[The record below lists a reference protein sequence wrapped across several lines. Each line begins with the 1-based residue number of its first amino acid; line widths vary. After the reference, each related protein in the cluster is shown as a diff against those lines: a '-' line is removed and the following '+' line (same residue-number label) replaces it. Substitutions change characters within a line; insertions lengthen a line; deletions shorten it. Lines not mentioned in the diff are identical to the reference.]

1 MAFTLQAVVALDGSK
16 FTSGM
21 TGMLASVQR
30 FAGMSMT
37 MFGGVAGQVASMWAA
52 FGPMGAVMAGMKEV
66 IKVGASFE
74 QSMANVKSVTGLMG
88 DEFVR
93 VSNATRA
100 AAAQTSFTTAQA
112 ADAMYALGA
121 SGMSSADMLEASL
134 LPALKLAGATQ
145 SDTKLATE
153 AMTAAMAVW
162 QLGAEDAT
170 GVADLFAGAIA
181 SSPANMQRLS
191 DAMKYAGPVGAAF
204 GMEMKNVVDEV
215 AAFHVVGLRGQ
226 QAGTAFRT
234 ALIELSRAAQ
244 TGSGQVGAAL
254 KGWSAET
261 EGLTGAVDR
270 LNAAGVDGA
279 SVIQEMGA
287 RAGPGMAALLKIG
300 GDAMRDLSDKVTQN
314 SDVTK
319 MYDTQMGTLSGQFTL
334 LKASIEELAV
344 KLFSKL
350 LPAFIKI
357 IDGAKNFVSSIG
369 RITESFGFV
378 GTVIERLLP
387 LLIGSGGLLLAFEKI
402 SAFIPG
408 LAGGLTGLFK
418 GAAMSMAPTAAAME
432 AMGTKTM
439 PMLATASA
447 ALSKQMG
454 VGANGF
460 FQLTDSLYMSTHKMA
475 VMSGGVTKLTAEQAK
490 AITATHGFAGG
501 LSKLQTGFLMVG
513 SAMAGAAIGTWI
525 ANLKAGEGTVSD
537 WIANIMR
544 APFSLDAWATGTNKA
559 DQANQ
564 ALINSIQKQAAESRR
579 LRAEQA
585 EAEAAA
591 KRKAQAAHDAMMQE
605 ARAADIAREAYMAN
619 LREQK
624 NLEQQSELLA
634 TASMNTGAALAE
646 LASANIVSS
655 DTAKMA
661 ADARGDLI
669 EAETSL
675 YDAANSLNDAR
686 KAEAAQQQVV
696 YDLERAAIDAK
707 RAHSKAARDLADS
720 VGTGVEMG
728 EAGVLATQAV
738 TEAETEAKNAAN
750 ALKAARDA
758 LTNSQ
763 MTAKEKADALAKAIA
778 NLADKQEAARKVLD
792 RSISEYNTMD
802 VLVTEF
808 NMTIEDSRQ
817 AFADFGAEAVT
828 VASKAHQLKRPFSEI
843 AENFKWIAE
852 NGKFAAE
859 IIERDY
865 GGAIKD
871 VQGIMERFGKHTMDI
886 VRQMAKTGESA
897 EEAAISLGILK
908 TGMED
913 GVKPVDAVTEAMAK
927 AGKEVLKFGKSLLRM
942 DQKTLDDIYQALQ
955 KFADNLGKI
964 KLDLGWMRDLA
975 AFKLPQ
981 LNQSHVTRFVNALKI
996 LARGVK
1002 ETEEIGADL
1011 SWGEALIR
1019 FKLPQLNQGHVT
1031 RFVNAL
1037 KILAR
1042 GVKDAGDVSPDFGWM
1057 KALSDFSLPG
1067 TGGFDRFVTALKKFA
1082 SDLGRIPAPAL
1093 DWLKTIIDA
1102 TNLDLQKLIQ
1112 VSDIMA
1118 KIPTG
1123 TYNASVLID
1132 WKDNYTLGKIEG
1144 HLSTLVGLKG
1154 VIWA

>member
-1 MAFTLQAVVALDGSK
+1 
-16 FTSGM
+16 
-21 TGMLASVQR
+21 
-30 FAGMSMT
+30 
-37 MFGGVAGQVASMWAA
+37 
-52 FGPMGAVMAGMKEV
+52 
-66 IKVGASFE
+66 
-74 QSMANVKSVTGLMG
+74 
-88 DEFVR
+88 
-93 VSNATRA
+93 
-100 AAAQTSFTTAQA
+100 
-112 ADAMYALGA
+112 
-121 SGMSSADMLEASL
+121 
-134 LPALKLAGATQ
+134 
-145 SDTKLATE
+145 
-153 AMTAAMAVW
+153 
-162 QLGAEDAT
+162 
-170 GVADLFAGAIA
+170 
-181 SSPANMQRLS
+181 
-191 DAMKYAGPVGAAF
+191 
-204 GMEMKNVVDEV
+204 
-215 AAFHVVGLRGQ
+215 
-226 QAGTAFRT
+226 
-234 ALIELSRAAQ
+234 
-244 TGSGQVGAAL
+244 
-254 KGWSAET
+254 
-261 EGLTGAVDR
+261 
-270 LNAAGVDGA
+270 
-279 SVIQEMGA
+279 
-287 RAGPGMAALLKIG
+287 
-300 GDAMRDLSDKVTQN
+300 MRDLSDKVTQN

-350 LPAFIKI
+350 LPAFMKI

-369 RITESFGFV
+369 RITESFGIV

-418 GAAMSMAPTAAAME
+418 GAAMSMAP
-432 AMGTKTM
+432 
-439 PMLATASA
+439 L
-447 ALSKQMG
+447 
-454 VGANGF
+454 N
-460 FQLTDSLYMSTHKMA
+460 DSLHMATHKMA
-475 VMSGGVTKLTAEQAK
+475 ALTAEQAK
-490 AITATHGFAGG
+490 AITATHGFRGG
-501 LSKLQTGFLMVG
+501 LNNLQVG
-513 SAMAGAAIGTWI
+513 VMIVAAAFAGWKIGTWI
-525 ANLKAGEGTVSD
+525 ADIRIGTKTIGEWTQA
-537 WIANIMR
+537 ILQ
-544 APFSLDAWATGTNKA
+544 APFGLNKA
-559 DQANQ
+559 QEANDALVAAIGRQAE
-564 ALINSIQKQAAESRR
+564 ESRR

-634 TASMNTGAALAE
+634 TASTNTFVALAG
-646 LASANIVSS
+646 LAAANIVSS

-661 ADARGDLI
+661 TDAKNDLTL
-669 EAETSL
+669 AESSL
-675 YDAANSLNDAR
+675 YDAVNSLNDAR

-707 RAHSKAARDLADS
+707 RAHSKASRDLADS

-750 ALKAARDA
+750 ALKAAQDA

-778 NLADKQEAARKVLD
+778 NLAEKQDAARKVLD

-859 IIERDY
+859 IIDRDY

-871 VQGIMERFGKHTMDI
+871 VQGIMVRFGKHTMDI

-908 TGMED
+908 TEMD
-913 GVKPVDAVTEAMAK
+913 DAPDPINKVTDSLAK
-927 AGKEVLKFGKSLLRM
+927 AGKEALAFGNALLRM

-955 KFADNLGKI
+955 TFAE
-964 KLDLGWMRDLA
+964 KLDKLPKDINLAWIEDLA
-975 AFKLPQ
+975 KLRIPSINGISSFEADFKRLVKAISNAGGMNVDLKWIEQLKGLEIPVIGGITFFEANFKRLVTAISNAGGMNVDLKWVEQLKGLEVPFIGSTTFFEANFKRLVTAVNGGAGIDLTWMDSLTNFVLPETAFWMPFATTFSEFAEKLDKAAKP
-981 LNQSHVTRFVNALKI
+981 
-996 LARGVK
+996 
-1002 ETEEIGADL
+1002 DL
-1011 SWGEALIR
+1011 S
-1019 FKLPQLNQGHVT
+1019 
-1031 RFVNAL
+1031 
-1037 KILAR
+1037 
-1042 GVKDAGDVSPDFGWM
+1042 
-1057 KALSDFSLPG
+1057 
-1067 TGGFDRFVTALKKFA
+1067 
-1082 SDLGRIPAPAL
+1082 
-1093 DWLKTIIDA
+1093 WLKTIIDA

-1144 HLSTLVGLKG
+1144 HLSTLAGLKG

>member
-37 MFGGVAGQVASMWAA
+37 MFGGVASQVASMWAA
-52 FGPMGAVMAGMKEV
+52 FGPMGGVMAGMKEV

-153 AMTAAMAVW
+153 AMTAAMAIW

-170 GVADLFAGAIA
+170 GVADLFAGAVA

-226 QAGTAFRT
+226 QAGTSFRT

-314 SDVTK
+314 SDVAK

-334 LKASIEELAV
+334 LKASVEELAV

-378 GTVIERLLP
+378 GTAIEKLLP
-387 LLIGSGGLLLAFEKI
+387 LLIGGGGLLLATGKV
-402 SAFIPG
+402 SKAFGG
-408 LAGGLTGLFK
+408 LSLLTGGLTK
-418 GAAMSMAPTAAAME
+418 E
-432 AMGTKTM
+432 
-439 PMLATASA
+439 
-447 ALSKQMG
+447 
-454 VGANGF
+454 
-460 FQLTDSLYMSTHKMA
+460 
-475 VMSGGVTKLTAEQAK
+475 VTKLSAEQAK

-501 LSKLQTGFLMVG
+501 LSKLQTGFLMVEA
-513 SAMAGAAIGTWI
+513 AMAGAAIGTWI
-525 ANLKAGEGTVSD
+525 ANLEAGEGTVSD

-544 APFSLDAWATGTNKA
+544 APLSLDAWATGTNKA
-559 DQANQ
+559 DRANQ
-564 ALINSIQKQAAESRR
+564 SLIDSIQKQAAESRK

-634 TASMNTGAALAE
+634 TASTNTFVALAG
-646 LASANIVSS
+646 LAAANIVSS

-661 ADARGDLI
+661 ADAKDDLI
-669 EAETSL
+669 GAETSL
-675 YDAANSLNDAR
+675 YDAVNSLNDAR

-720 VGTGVEMG
+720 VGTGAEMG

-750 ALKAARDA
+750 ALKAAQDA

-778 NLADKQEAARKVLD
+778 NLAEKQEAARKVLD

-817 AFADFGAEAVT
+817 AFADLGDEAVRA
-828 VASKAHQLKRPFSEI
+828 ASLAHQSKRPFSEI

-859 IIERDY
+859 IIDRDY

-871 VQGIMERFGKHTMDI
+871 VQGIMERFGKHTMAI

-908 TGMED
+908 TEMD
-913 GVKPVDAVTEAMAK
+913 DAPDPINKVTDSLAK
-927 AGKEVLKFGKSLLRM
+927 AGKEALAFGKALLRM
-942 DQKTLDDIYQALQ
+942 DQKTLDEIYSALDE
-955 KFADNLGKI
+955 FARKLANI

-981 LNQSHVTRFVNALKI
+981 LNQSHVTRFVNALTI

-1002 ETEEIGADL
+1002 EAEEIGADL
-1011 SWGEALIR
+1011 SWGEALIE

-1042 GVKDAGDVSPDFGWM
+1042 GVKDAGDESPDFGWM

-1082 SDLGRIPAPAL
+1082 SDLGRIAAPAL
-1093 DWLKTIIDA
+1093 DWLTTIIEA
-1102 TNLDLQKLIQ
+1102 TNLDVQRLIH
-1112 VSDIMA
+1112 VADIMA

-1123 TYNASVLID
+1123 TYNATVLID

-1144 HLSTLVGLKG
+1144 HLSTLAGLKG

>member
-16 FTSGM
+16 FTGGM

-52 FGPMGAVMAGMKEV
+52 FGPMGGVMAGMQSV

-100 AAAQTSFTTAQA
+100 AAAQTAFTTAQA

-162 QLGAEDAT
+162 QLGAQDAT

-181 SSPANMQRLS
+181 SSPANMHRLS

-226 QAGTAFRT
+226 QAGTSFRM

-287 RAGPGMAALLKIG
+287 KAGPGMAALLKVG

-314 SDVTK
+314 SDVAK
-319 MYDTQMGTLSGQFTL
+319 MYETQMGTLSGQFTL

-350 LPAFIKI
+350 LPAFMKI
-357 IDGAKNFVSSIG
+357 IDGAKNFVSSIE
-369 RITESFGFV
+369 RIAESFGFV
-378 GTVIERLLP
+378 GTAIERLLP
-387 LLIGSGGLLLAFEKI
+387 LLIGGGGLLLAFGKI

-418 GAAMSMAPTAAAME
+418 GAAMSMAPTAAAMT
-432 AMGTKTM
+432 AIGTKTM

-460 FQLTDSLYMSTHKMA
+460 FQLTNNLHQSTHKMA
-475 VMSGGVTKLTAEQAK
+475 VMSGGVTKMTTAQYS
-490 AITATHGFAGG
+490 AITATYGFTGSLTILQAAILGVIAAIAGFYLGRFIRDIQAGEKSVGGWVDQFVAWAGG
-501 LSKLQTGFLMVG
+501 LG
-513 SAMAGAAIGTWI
+513 SI
-525 ANLKAGEGTVSD
+525 ED
-537 WIANIMR
+537 
-544 APFSLDAWATGTNKA
+544 
-559 DQANQ
+559 ANQ
-564 ALINSIQKQAAESRR
+564 DVIYVVQKRAKAQKKAAE
-579 LRAEQA
+579 
-585 EAEAAA
+585 EAETTA
-591 KRKAQAAHDAMMQE
+591 KQE
-605 ARAADIAREAYMAN
+605 ARWNEYLADSARAADRAYQEKIATWIAS
-619 LREQK
+619 QK
-624 NLEQQSELLA
+624 VSDNNAAKNRILA
-634 TASMNTGAALAE
+634 DTE
-646 LASANIVSS
+646 LAVAVSILELSGMMVLSTETANQSAEAKRNLTSAGEAVSAS
-655 DTAKMA
+655 ITALT
-661 ADARGDLI
+661 DAQI
-669 EAETSL
+669 
-675 YDAANSLNDAR
+675 
-686 KAEAAQQQVV
+686 AEAAQQQAVN
-696 YDLERAAIDAK
+696 DLERAARDAK
-707 RAHSKAARDLADS
+707 DAHSKAARDLAGS
-720 VGTGVEMG
+720 VGAGAEMG
-728 EAGVLATQAV
+728 EAGALATQAL
-738 TEAETEAKNAAN
+738 TEAAAEAMSAEN
-750 ALKAARDA
+750 ALKAAQDA

-763 MTAKEKADALAKAIA
+763 MTAKEKADALALATA
-778 NLADKQEAARKVLD
+778 NLADKQEAARRVVD
-792 RSISEYNTMD
+792 RSITEYNTMEA
-802 VLVTEF
+802 LVTGF

-828 VASKAHQLKRPFSEI
+828 VASKAHQLKMPFSEI
-843 AENFKWIAE
+843 AENFKWIAR
-852 NGKFAAE
+852 NGDFAKDMIKKE
-859 IIERDY
+859 F
-865 GGAIKD
+865 GGAIQD
-871 VQGIMERFGKHTMDI
+871 VQGIMERFGKHTLDI
-886 VRQMAKTGESA
+886 VRQMVKTGESA
-897 EEAAISLGILK
+897 EEAATSLGILK

-913 GVKPVDAVTEAMAK
+913 GGPAAEDAIKQMTKLGDEVLRFGKVLTK
-927 AGKEVLKFGKSLLRM
+927 LDAGKLEAIYKAVKEFAGKMALLP
-942 DQKTLDDIYQALQ
+942 
-955 KFADNLGKI
+955 
-964 KLDLGWMRDLA
+964 KLNLGWMRDLA
-975 AFKLPQ
+975 QLRLPPIGNADNWGRNFDKLIGVLQKAVGLTLALEWMKP
-981 LNQSHVTRFVNALKI
+981 LTEFRLPPIGNADNWGKNWKI
-996 LARGVK
+996 LMDAIDAAK
-1002 ETEEIGADL
+1002 KPDL
-1011 SWGEALIR
+1011 SW
-1019 FKLPQLNQGHVT
+1019 
-1031 RFVNAL
+1031 
-1037 KILAR
+1037 
-1042 GVKDAGDVSPDFGWM
+1042 VKDIVS
-1057 KALSDFSLPG
+1057 LTS
-1067 TGGFDRFVTALKKFA
+1067 FDTDKLKMIA
-1082 SDLGRIPAPAL
+1082 
-1093 DWLKTIIDA
+1093 
-1102 TNLDLQKLIQ
+1102 
-1112 VSDIMA
+1112 DILNGI
-1118 KIPTG
+1118 KSG
-1123 TYNASVLID
+1123 SYNATVLIG
-1132 WKDNYTLGKIEG
+1132 WKDN
-1144 HLSTLVGLKG
+1144 STLQSIDGNLKTLAGMKG

>member
-52 FGPMGAVMAGMKEV
+52 FGPMGGVMAGMQEV

-153 AMTAAMAVW
+153 AMTAAMAIW

-350 LPAFIKI
+350 LPAFMKI

-369 RITESFGFV
+369 RITESFGIV

-387 LLIGSGGLLLAFEKI
+387 LLIGGGGLLLAFEKI

-418 GAAMSMAPTAAAME
+418 GAAMSMAP
-432 AMGTKTM
+432 
-439 PMLATASA
+439 L
-447 ALSKQMG
+447 
-454 VGANGF
+454 N
-460 FQLTDSLYMSTHKMA
+460 DSLHMATHKMA
-475 VMSGGVTKLTAEQAK
+475 ALTAEQAK
-490 AITATHGFAGG
+490 AITATHGFRGG
-501 LSKLQTGFLMVG
+501 LNNLQVG
-513 SAMAGAAIGTWI
+513 VMIVAAAFAGWKIGTWI
-525 ANLKAGEGTVSD
+525 ADIRIGTKTIGEWTQA
-537 WIANIMR
+537 ILQ
-544 APFSLDAWATGTNKA
+544 APFGLNKA
-559 DQANQ
+559 QEANDALVAAIGRQAE
-564 ALINSIQKQAAESRR
+564 ESRK

-634 TASMNTGAALAE
+634 TASTNTFAALAE
-646 LASANIVSS
+646 LADANIVSA

-661 ADARGDLI
+661 TDAKNDLTL
-669 EAETSL
+669 AESSL

-750 ALKAARDA
+750 ALKAAQDA

-778 NLADKQEAARKVLD
+778 NLAEKQEAARKVLD

-808 NMTIEDSRQ
+808 NMTIDDARK

-828 VASKAHQLKRPFSEI
+828 VASKAHQIKRPFSEV

-859 IIERDY
+859 IIDRDY

-908 TGMED
+908 KGMD
-913 GVKPVDAVTEAMAK
+913 DAPDPINKVTDSLAK
-927 AGKEVLKFGKSLLRM
+927 AGKEALAFGRALLRM
-942 DQKTLDDIYQALQ
+942 DENTLDDIYQALQ
-955 KFADNLGKI
+955 TFADNLGGI
-964 KLDLGWMRDLA
+964 ELDLGWMRDLA
-975 AFKLPQ
+975 AFKLPH
-981 LNQSHVTRFVNALKI
+981 LNQGHVTSFVNALKI
-996 LARGVK
+996 LARGIS

-1011 SWGEALIR
+1011 SWGEALSGI
-1019 FKLPQLNQGHVT
+1019 KLPWLNQGHVAS
-1031 RFVNAL
+1031 FVYAL

-1042 GVKDAGDVSPDFGWM
+1042 GVKDAGDESPDVGWM

-1082 SDLGRIPAPAL
+1082 SDLGLIPAPAL

-1144 HLSTLVGLKG
+1144 HLSTLAGLKG

>member
-52 FGPMGAVMAGMKEV
+52 FGPMGGVMAGMQEV

-100 AAAQTSFTTAQA
+100 AAAQTSFSTAQA

-153 AMTAAMAVW
+153 AMTAAMAIW
-162 QLGAEDAT
+162 QLGAQDAT

-357 IDGAKNFVSSIG
+357 IDGAKNFVSRIG

-378 GTVIERLLP
+378 GTAIEKLLP
-387 LLIGSGGLLLAFEKI
+387 LLIGGGGLLLAFEKI

-418 GAAMSMAPTAAAME
+418 GAAMSMAP
-432 AMGTKTM
+432 
-439 PMLATASA
+439 L
-447 ALSKQMG
+447 
-454 VGANGF
+454 N
-460 FQLTDSLYMSTHKMA
+460 DSLHMATHKMA
-475 VMSGGVTKLTAEQAK
+475 ALTAEQAK
-490 AITATHGFAGG
+490 AITATHGFRGG
-501 LSKLQTGFLMVG
+501 LNNLQVG
-513 SAMAGAAIGTWI
+513 VMIVAAAFAGWKIGTWI
-525 ANLKAGEGTVSD
+525 ADIRIGTKTIGEWTQA
-537 WIANIMR
+537 ILQ
-544 APFSLDAWATGTNKA
+544 APFGLNKA
-559 DQANQ
+559 QEANDALVAAIGRQAE
-564 ALINSIQKQAAESRR
+564 ESRK

-634 TASMNTGAALAE
+634 TASTNTFAALAE
-646 LASANIVSS
+646 LADANIVSA

-661 ADARGDLI
+661 TDAKNDLTL
-669 EAETSL
+669 AESSL

-750 ALKAARDA
+750 ALKAAQDA

-778 NLADKQEAARKVLD
+778 NLAEKQEAARKVLD

-808 NMTIEDSRQ
+808 NMTIDDARK

-828 VASKAHQLKRPFSEI
+828 VASKAHQIKRPFSEV

-859 IIERDY
+859 IIDRDY

-908 TGMED
+908 TEMD
-913 GVKPVDAVTEAMAK
+913 DAPDPINKVTDSLAK
-927 AGKEVLKFGKSLLRM
+927 AGKEALAFGKALLRM
-942 DQKTLDDIYQALQ
+942 DQKTLDDIYQAL
-955 KFADNLGKI
+955 KTFAEKLSKLPPVTLTWARDLGQLKLPPLGGVRFWKGNFLELIDALEQANTLDLDFSWADDLGKLNLPSLGGVGFWKSDFERLVTAVNGGAGI
-964 KLDLGWMRDLA
+964 DLTWMDSLT
-975 AFKLPQ
+975 
-981 LNQSHVTRFVNALKI
+981 N
-996 LARGVK
+996 
-1002 ETEEIGADL
+1002 
-1011 SWGEALIR
+1011 
-1019 FKLPQLNQGHVT
+1019 
-1031 RFVNAL
+1031 
-1037 KILAR
+1037 
-1042 GVKDAGDVSPDFGWM
+1042 
-1057 KALSDFSLPG
+1057 FSLPG
-1067 TGGFDRFVTALKKFA
+1067 TGGFDRFVTALKNFA
-1082 SDLGRIPAPAL
+1082 SDLGLIPAPAL

-1102 TNLDLQKLIQ
+1102 TNLDVQRLIQ
-1112 VSDIMA
+1112 VADIMA

-1144 HLSTLVGLKG
+1144 HLSTLAGLKG